1 MLKSVPQRIFVSE
14 RAADHLV
21 DQADRSW
28 MPVNLLMIP
37 HSKAPEELIA
47 NIFRNTL
54 VKNTPLGL

>member
-21 DQADRSW
+21 DQVDRSW

-37 HSKAPEELIA
+37 HSKALEELIA
-47 NIFRNTL
+47 NICR
-54 VKNTPLGL
+54 